1 MQIKFIDIKLY
12 NFLSY
17 KEVYYKFNDGITLV
31 SGINNYTDDGSSSN
45 GSGKSAIFEAILWV
59 ITGETSRG
67 IKDIRNIYNIDEGA
81 YVELSLNID
90 NDLYFLIRSKEHKKL
105 KTNLKI
111 YINNEDKSGKTLK
124 DSEKLLQQYLPDLNK
139 QLLTSIIILSQ
150 GLPDKFS
157 ANTPSKRKEILEQL
171 TKSDYMIEDL
181 KNRLQN
187 RLKFISSKIREF
199 EDSDLQINTQQN
211 MLNQQLETCRNKLND
226 LSDFDSISSKI
237 EATQMLL
244 DETNRLLKIDQIQLN
259 TYIESININ
268 QKDLQENILK
278 KNNLKNTIR
287 DIYASKIDKHTNDL
301 ISLNSEKKLLE
312 QQIYDIDSIIDVC
325 PTCKQKI
332 IGISKPDSTDI
343 KNNLQKLI
351 SNIDRIT
358 LELKQIKDDAN
369 LEYLDKVK
377 EIDTIINTENTDI
390 SNANLNIKLLEETI
404 SKYQNDINNY
414 TMTIVSLN
422 EQLNNYTKNKQI
434 LEQEISNIKLKLD
447 KLKEDKLYINSK
459 LEYFKRHLSILN
471 SINSLITRDFRGIL
485 LSNIIDYMCSKSIY
499 YSNYLFGTNQ
509 IQIFLEGN
517 NIEISYLN
525 KLYNSLSGGEK
536 QKVDIIIQLVLRDM
550 LAEYFNIYS
559 NLIVFDE
566 ITDNLDNLAC
576 QKIFDLI
583 LNISNNIDSIYI
595 ISHHTKSLDIPY
607 DNELV
612 VIKNSQGFSE
622 IATNL

>member
-17 KEVYYKFNDGITLV
+17 REIYYKFNTGITLV
-31 SGINNYTDDGSSSN
+31 SGINNYTDDRSSSN

-187 RLKFISSKIREF
+187 RLKFVSSKIREF

-226 LSDFDSISSKI
+226 LSDFDSISSKV
-237 EATQMLL
+237 EAAQMLL

-358 LELKQIKDDAN
+358 LELKQIKDAAN
-369 LEYLDKVK
+369 LEYLDKVR
-377 EIDTIINTENTDI
+377 EIDATINTENTNI
-390 SNANLNIKLLEETI
+390 SNANLNIKLLEEAI
-404 SKYQNDINNY
+404 SKYQNDINYY
-414 TMTIVSLN
+414 TMTIISLN

-434 LEQEISNIKLKLD
+434 LEQEI
-447 KLKEDKLYINSK
+447 
-459 LEYFKRHLSILN
+459 
-471 SINSLITRDFRGIL
+471 
-485 LSNIIDYMCSKSIY
+485 
-499 YSNYLFGTNQ
+499 
-509 IQIFLEGN
+509 
-517 NIEISYLN
+517 
-525 KLYNSLSGGEK
+525 
-536 QKVDIIIQLVLRDM
+536 
-550 LAEYFNIYS
+550 
-559 NLIVFDE
+559 IV
-566 ITDNLDNLAC
+566 I
-576 QKIFDLI
+576 
-583 LNISNNIDSIYI
+583 
-595 ISHHTKSLDIPY
+595 
-607 DNELV
+607 V
-612 VIKNSQGFSE
+612 
-622 IATNL
+622 

>member
-17 KEVYYKFNDGITLV
+17 REIYYKFNTGITLV

-90 NDLYFLIRSKEHKKL
+90 NNLYFLIRSKEHKKL

-124 DSEKLLQQYLPDLNK
+124 DSEKLLQVYLPDLNK

-157 ANTPSKRKEILEQL
+157 ANTPSRRKEILEQL

-187 RLKFISSKIREF
+187 RLKIISSKIREF
-199 EDSDLQINTQQN
+199 EDNDLQINTQQN
-211 MLNQQLETCRNKLND
+211 MLNQQLEICKNKLND
-226 LSDFDSISSKI
+226 LSNFESISSEI
-237 EATQMLL
+237 EFTQASL
-244 DETNRLLKIDQIQLN
+244 DEANRLLKIDQIQLN
-259 TYIESININ
+259 TCIECNNIN
-268 QKDLQENILK
+268 QKDLQENILN
-278 KNNLKNTIR
+278 KNNLKNIIR
-287 DIYASKIDKHTNDL
+287 DLYASKIDKYTKDLND
-301 ISLNSEKKLLE
+301 LNSEKKLLE
-312 QQIYDIDSIIDVC
+312 QQINDIDSIIDVC

-332 IGISKPDSTDI
+332 IGVNKPDSTNI
-343 KNNLQKLI
+343 KNKLQKVI
-351 SNIDRIT
+351 ANIDKLD
-358 LELKQIKDDAN
+358 LELRQIKDTAN

-377 EIDTIINTENTDI
+377 EIDNAINIKNTDI
-390 SNANLNIKLLEETI
+390 SNTNLSIKLLEETI

-414 TMTIVSLN
+414 TVTIASLN
-422 EQLNNYTKNKQI
+422 EQLNNYTKNKQA
-434 LEQEISNIKLKLD
+434 LEQEISNIKLNLN
-447 KLKEDKLYINSK
+447 KLKEDKLYINNK
-459 LEYFKRHLSILN
+459 LEYFKKHLSILN
-471 SINSLITRDFRGIL
+471 SINSLLTRDFRGIL

-509 IQIFLEGN
+509 IQIYLDGN

-536 QKVDIIIQLVLRDM
+536 QKVDIIIQIVLRDM
-550 LAEYFNIYS
+550 LSEYFDIYS
-559 NLIVFDE
+559 NLIVLDE
-566 ITDNLDNLAC
+566 ITDNLDNLSC

-583 LNISNNIDSIYI
+583 LNISNNINSVYI
-595 ISHHTKSLDIPY
+595 ISHHAKSLDIPY
-607 DNELV
+607 DNELII
-612 VIKNSQGFSE
+612 IKNSQGFSE